1 MVLAH
6 LQVEVSGGEQRHP
19 DTHKIHTGISYIRA
33 RGTPVYNFAPAA
45 LPAALPAASGAS
57 TCSVNR
63 ENTSGRCN
71 RTALPNSSSVVAVDT
86 TPADQPQPAVLKYT
100 KSDPLVQA
108 GGLFNVSERGRLMK
122 ISLDRLD
129 LESEM
134 DNGYLSPYYDDYA
147 SDHYW

>member
-1 MVLAH
+1 MILAH

-33 RGTPVYNFAPAA
+33 RGTPVYNFA
-45 LPAALPAASGAS
+45 PAALPAASGAS

-108 GGLFNVSERGRLMK
+108 GGLFNVSERGRLME

-134 DNGYLSPYYDDYA
+134 DNGYLTPYDYG
-147 SDHYW
+147 SDYYW